1 MKQVILITLSGYTDY
16 NVSLIEQIKKTSDID
31 VILAWDKKGINIDIK
46 EDELNII
53 NNCDELF
60 KKYGEKIKNFNG
72 RWEDNPAKL
81 GVLHWFSQNEKY
93 DFMWVF
99 EDDVY
104 VKNCKEFIDCYS
116 NHKTDIICKHD
127 SKLPFWYP
135 GYRVGDKNLLSR
147 DKDFVYSHLYIV
159 RYSKKACKDIINE
172 IVESDETNHHELWI
186 PYVTFK
192 KELSHSNLL
201 SKHLS
206 GLRTNPTSNTKNSFS
221 KISHEICHPYKH
233 KLVQSN

>member
-1 MKQVILITLSGYTDY
+1 MKQVILVTLSGYTEY
-16 NVSLIEQIKKTSDID
+16 NISLIEQIKKTSDID
-31 VILAWDKKGINIDIK
+31 VILAWDKKGSKKIK

-60 KKYGEKIKNFNG
+60 KIYGEKVRNFNG

-81 GVLHWFSQNEKY
+81 GVLHWFSQSEKY

-206 GLRTNPTSNTKNSFS
+206 GVLKIFILSF
-221 KISHEICHPYKH
+221 
-233 KLVQSN
+233 

>member
-31 VILAWDKKGINIDIK
+31 VILAWDKKGINIEIK

-53 NNCDELF
+53 NCCDELF

-104 VKNCKEFIDCYS
+104 V
-116 NHKTDIICKHD
+116 
-127 SKLPFWYP
+127 
-135 GYRVGDKNLLSR
+135 
-147 DKDFVYSHLYIV
+147 
-159 RYSKKACKDIINE
+159 
-172 IVESDETNHHELWI
+172 
-186 PYVTFK
+186 
-192 KELSHSNLL
+192 
-201 SKHLS
+201 
-206 GLRTNPTSNTKNSFS
+206 
-221 KISHEICHPYKH
+221 
-233 KLVQSN
+233 